1 MKQFVPLCVQVP
13 HQGDVFDTRYA
24 ALAQAWQSEWHVGSG
39 GAVGL
44 NVGLAVGLAVGL
56 GDGDGVTAAGFT
68 WPARE
73 GAGVGFGW
81 PGTQS
86 LSMRSDANSKP

>member
-1 MKQFVPLCVQVP
+1 MPLCVQVP

-24 ALAQAWQSEWHVGSG
+24 ALAQAWQSEWHVGRG
-39 GAVGL
+39 GV
-44 NVGLAVGLAVGL
+44 VGLAVGFGV
-56 GDGDGVTAAGFT
+56 GDGVTAAGFT

-86 LSMRSDANSKP
+86 LSMRSDANSKPWSPMPYGVANTL